1 MSSVIE
7 TSLLPILPATKIANR
22 QTSGG
27 RRAGTYSVTLG
38 RPARA
43 RIRCGITALCETK
56 DGSLGELPLRN
67 VWSACSRVD
76 KATSGALNVESEK
89 EIELEAAQ
97 QIFRS

>member
-27 RRAGTYSVTLG
+27 SRAGTYSVTLG

-43 RIRCGITALCETK
+43 RIRSRITALCETK

-89 EIELEAAQ
+89 EIDLEATQ
-97 QIFRS
+97 LILR

>member
-27 RRAGTYSVTLG
+27 GRDGTYSVTLG

-43 RIRCGITALCETK
+43 RIRSRITALCETK

-67 VWSACSRVD
+67 AWSACSRVD

-89 EIELEAAQ
+89 EIDLEATQ
-97 QIFRS
+97 LISR

>member
-1 MSSVIE
+1 ME
-7 TSLLPILPATKIANR
+7 AAGL
-22 QTSGG
+22 
-27 RRAGTYSVTLG
+27 GTYSVTLG

-43 RIRCGITALCETK
+43 RIRSRITAFCETK

-89 EIELEAAQ
+89 EIDLEATQADLAM
-97 QIFRS
+97 IPVVSVNTKLVPSDSYR